1 MAMKKKIKTKENLRN
16 RLCDGQFDS
25 EPAASER
32 ARAAWDILKI
42 GSELVEAYDR
52 LDNIQPAV
60 SIFGSARLAS
70 TSTYYQQAEEIA
82 NLLSKKGFSIITGG
96 GPSIMEAAN
105 KGAVDGDSVSVG
117 LNIFLPKEQMP
128 NDYQDVD
135 LEFRYFFTR
144 KSIFARYSVA
154 YVVMPGGFGTLDELT
169 EILTLVQTK
178 KRPPL
183 PIILVGKTFW
193 QGLQE
198 WINTTLVEEK
208 VISAE
213 DIKLLTIVD
222 SVDEAVTEVSKGY
235 TALKKSVTPKQG
247 DKSYFIF

>member
-1 MAMKKKIKTKENLRN
+1 MVMKKKIKTKENLRN
-16 RLCDGQFDS
+16 RLCDSQFDT
-25 EPAASER
+25 ERAVSER

-42 GSELVEAYDR
+42 SSELVEAYDR
-52 LDNIQPAV
+52 LDNIKPAV

-70 TSTYYQQAEEIA
+70 TSLYYQQAEEIA

-105 KGAVDGDSVSVG
+105 KGAADGDGVSVG
-117 LNIFLPKEQMP
+117 LNVFLPKEQVP

-144 KSIFARYSVA
+144 KSIFVRYSVA

-178 KRPPL
+178 KRPLL
-183 PIILVGKTFW
+183 PIILVGKAFW
-193 QGLQE
+193 YGLQE
-198 WINTTLVEEK
+198 WITTTLVEEK

-222 SVDEAVTEVSKGY
+222 SVDEVVTEVNKGY
-235 TALKKSVTPKQG
+235 AALKKNVTTNQK
-247 DKSYFIF
+247 DKLHFIF